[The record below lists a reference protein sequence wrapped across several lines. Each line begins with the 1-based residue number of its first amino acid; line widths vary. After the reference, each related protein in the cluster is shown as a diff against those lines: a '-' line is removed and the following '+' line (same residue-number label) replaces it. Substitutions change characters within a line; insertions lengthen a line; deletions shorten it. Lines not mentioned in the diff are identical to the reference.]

1 MTNLKKAEL
10 VLKEIKTEKGFLGF
24 DRCAQYVIDEWTNDI
39 KNKQLKNVV
48 GGVAVINAL
57 VQLAQGFND
66 LVACPLEEYQR
77 ADGQLARGI
86 QKGTTSFGLN
96 AASAALDATQRVVNI
111 VQVIFSVNET
121 NSLTFNYLRYL
132 QNIAELTYD
141 ILNPNFVYQQGT
153 QRMQQIPEDL
163 REGISLAC
171 NTVREV
177 ILVIN

>member
-1 MTNLKKAEL
+1 LL
-10 VLKEIKTEKGFLGF
+10 ILFRLF
-24 DRCAQYVIDEWTNDI
+24 
-39 KNKQLKNVV
+39 
-48 GGVAVINAL
+48 
-57 VQLAQGFND
+57 
-66 LVACPLEEYQR
+66 
-77 ADGQLARGI
+77 
-86 QKGTTSFGLN
+86 
-96 AASAALDATQRVVNI
+96 
-111 VQVIFSVNET
+111 FSVNET